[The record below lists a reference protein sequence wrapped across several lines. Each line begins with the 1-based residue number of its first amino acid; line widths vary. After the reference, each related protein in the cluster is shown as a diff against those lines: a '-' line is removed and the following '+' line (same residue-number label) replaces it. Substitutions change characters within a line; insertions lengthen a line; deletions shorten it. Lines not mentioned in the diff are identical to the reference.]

1 MTHVYNYVS
10 MYMEGVS
17 LKPREMSFYIFYY
30 IPLNVICEREMKMQ
44 KTELSERMYKI
55 LADHI
60 AVIEREKE
68 SAVKG
73 FYSDNA
79 ATGTDCE
86 IFFGEYIAR
95 LKGYL
100 KNVNFKIDGPDNCPV
115 VIIGSTVEV
124 MDTADKDVFSY
135 RIVLPIADS
144 SSHNMSVAS
153 CLSPIGRALLL
164 KPAGSRVSV
173 KTPGGEVIYD
183 IVKVSFD
190 EKAPV
195 P

>member
-1 MTHVYNYVS
+1 
-10 MYMEGVS
+10 
-17 LKPREMSFYIFYY
+17 MSFIFFYN

-55 LADHI
+55 LADHV
-60 AVIEREKE
+60 AEIERGKE

-73 FYSDNA
+73 FYSDNPV
-79 ATGTDCE
+79 TGTDCE
-86 IFFGEYIAR
+86 IFFGEYIAG
-95 LKGYL
+95 LKDYM
-100 KNVNFKIDGPDNCPV
+100 KNVKLKTDGPDNCPI

-124 MDTADKDVFSY
+124 VDTADKEAFSY
-135 RIVLPIADS
+135 RIVLPIAGS
-144 SSHNMSVAS
+144 SSHDMSVAS

-173 KTPGGEVIYD
+173 NTTGGEVIYD
-183 IVKVSFD
+183 IVRISFN
-190 EKAPV
+190 EEAPV